1 MKGKYLNPK
10 ADLTFKK
17 IFGEHP
23 HLVMSLLNALL
34 PLDEGKQIE
43 SVEYLTPEMVPD
55 NPAKKNSIVDV
66 RCRETGGRHFIV
78 EMQMNW
84 NDEFK
89 QRVVL
94 NAAKAVVKQLD
105 KGEDYTLIQPVYSL
119 NLINDVGFEADPD
132 EFYHDYA
139 IVNVEHT
146 DRIIEGL
153 RFVFVEL
160 PKFFTSKQQGRRMPQ
175 PIALRRMAVLWLR
188 FLTEID
194 EKTEEV
200 APELLENPDTNHAL
214 QILEKSAYDEGQLYA
229 YEQFWDAVVNERV
242 AIEGGYRKGFKK
254 GEAEGRAAG
263 LAEGRAAGRAEG
275 LAAGRAEGLAAGR
288 AEGRAEGHAEGR
300 AEGLQEANMI
310 NARKMK
316 EMGVAMDVIAAVTG
330 LDAEQIEAI

>member
-23 HLVMSLLNALL
+23 ELVKSLLNALL

-43 SVEYLTPEMVPD
+43 SVEYLPPELVPE

-84 NDEFK
+84 NNEF
-89 QRVVL
+89 QRRVIL
-94 NAAKAVVKQLD
+94 NASKAVVKQLNQN
-105 KGEDYTLIQPVYSL
+105 EDYTLLQPVYSL
-119 NLINDVGFEADPD
+119 NLINDVGFDASPE

-160 PKFFTSKQQGRRMPQ
+160 PKFKPQ
-175 PIALRRMAVLWLR
+175 TIAEKKMAVLWLR

-194 EKTEEV
+194 ENTEEV
-200 APELLENPDTNHAL
+200 DTELLENPDTAQAL
-214 QILEKSAYDEGQLYA
+214 QILEKSAYSEGQLYA
-229 YEQFWDAVVNERV
+229 YEYFWDAVVNERV
-242 AIEGGYRKGFKK
+242 AIEGGYKK
-254 GEAEGRAAG
+254 GMAQGMAQGMVQGMAQGIETANRENALRMKADGMSAE
-263 LAEGRAAGRAEG
+263 L
-275 LAAGRAEGLAAGR
+275 
-288 AEGRAEGHAEGR
+288 
-300 AEGLQEANMI
+300 
-310 NARKMK
+310 
-316 EMGVAMDVIAAVTG
+316 IAKYTG
-330 LDAEQIEAI
+330 LSVSAINEL